1 MKQSNYIV
9 QIIEPSNDGWLTQ
22 KEEVENKNRIFSKK
36 IFLAVNDKADNYKE
50 ITEEERQKY
59 INK

>member
-22 KEEVENKNRIFSKK
+22 KEEVEIKNRIFSKK